1 LEKEGERCQ
10 EEMEQGPLRG
20 VAQEQEEAWV
30 KEVGVLEGWVV
41 IDQALAP
48 EESASAPIAVP

>member
-1 LEKEGERCQ
+1 
-10 EEMEQGPLRG
+10 

-41 IDQALAP
+41 IDQALVLV
-48 EESASAPIAVP
+48 ENVFAPIAVP